1 MSPRFVYCTLV
12 DRCLSISLHH
22 STTPSTHTL
31 PLVNQYPAQHNRL
44 KKIANQYWMTWR
56 LYRSSVLNV
65 SIYVPC
71 LRPLYDNAVCGNDVD
86 PLAKQCK
93 QETKRTTSCRV
104 KWQEPFCVATILDVG
119 YWPMKWTLKCRFKW
133 NFRIIE
139 ATKAYE
145 AAAAC
150 GPFM

>member
-56 LYRSSVLNV
+56 LYRSYVLNV

-71 LRPLYDNAVCGNDVD
+71 TASVHYTTMPYVGMMLILWLNSANK
-86 PLAKQCK
+86 KQS
-93 QETKRTTSCRV
+93 ERL
-104 KWQEPFCVATILDVG
+104 PAG
-119 YWPMKWTLKCRFKW
+119 
-133 NFRIIE
+133 
-139 ATKAYE
+139 
-145 AAAAC
+145 
-150 GPFM
+150 